1 MPSASIG
8 DIHIGQNDAWKVPG
22 GRWPAI
28 VLAIVLVDVVCFYAF
43 SLFAMDTRHF
53 VWMSVNAGA
62 LVFGPVIW
70 MEHRRLHK
78 KGATLRERQSEKQ
91 REQERQKLEE
101 LQRKA
106 QEAERQRLA
115 ELRREAERQREQVEK
130 EREAERRCHQ
140 NRERGAAVQS
150 LTEWWR
156 ILEVAPSATKEEI
169 VHNYRRK
176 IQQCHPDR
184 VAGLAPEFLELAEE
198 RSKALNAAY
207 AQAMRAQHQ
216 SRLSGEQ

>member
-1 MPSASIG
+1 MPWA
-8 DIHIGQNDAWKVPG
+8 
-22 GRWPAI
+22 RWLAL
-28 VLAIVLVDVVCFYAF
+28 VLAIVLLDVFCFYAF
-43 SLFAMDTRHF
+43 SLFAMDTTHF

-70 MEHRRLHK
+70 MEHRRLHR
-78 KGATLRERQSEKQ
+78 KGATSRERQSEKQ

-115 ELRREAERQREQVEK
+115 ELRREAERQREQVE
-130 EREAERRCHQ
+130 EEHEAERRSHQ
-140 NRERGAAVQS
+140 DHEREAAVQS

-198 RSKALNAAY
+198 HSKALNAAY
-207 AQAMRAQHQ
+207 AQAIRTC
-216 SRLSGEQ
+216 R

>member
-43 SLFAMDTRHF
+43 SLFAMDTTHF
-53 VWMSVNAGA
+53 VWMSLNAGA

-70 MEHRRLHK
+70 MEHRRLWR

-115 ELRREAERQREQVEK
+115 ELRREAERQREQVEE

-140 NRERGAAVQS
+140 
-150 LTEWWR
+150 
-156 ILEVAPSATKEEI
+156 
-169 VHNYRRK
+169 
-176 IQQCHPDR
+176 DR
-184 VAGLAPEFLELAEE
+184 
-198 RSKALNAAY
+198 
-207 AQAMRAQHQ
+207 
-216 SRLSGEQ
+216 